1 MSLYALL
8 CCIAGPKE
16 LPQLLVLLSPIVN
29 WTLLGL
35 HLGIYYH
42 ELQKI
47 DKEER
52 GFVDNCLA
60 AMLQRWMQEKDAVK
74 EFGRATKESLV
85 SALRKMEEIVLSET
99 IAQAELWGYSY

>member
-1 MSLYALL
+1 M
-8 CCIAGPKE
+8 
-16 LPQLLVLLSPIVN
+16 
-29 WTLLGL
+29 
-35 HLGIYYH
+35 
-42 ELQKI
+42 
-47 DKEER
+47 
-52 GFVDNCLA
+52 DNCLA

>member
-1 MSLYALL
+1 MCL
-8 CCIAGPKE
+8 AGPKE
-16 LPQLLVLLSPIVN
+16 LPRLLVLLSPIVN

-35 HLGIYYH
+35 HLGIYHH

-52 GFVDNCLA
+52 GSVDSCLA

-74 EFGRATKESLV
+74 ELGGATKESLV
-85 SALRKMEEIVLSET
+85 SPLRKMKEIVLAET
-99 IAQAELWGYSY
+99 IAQAEL